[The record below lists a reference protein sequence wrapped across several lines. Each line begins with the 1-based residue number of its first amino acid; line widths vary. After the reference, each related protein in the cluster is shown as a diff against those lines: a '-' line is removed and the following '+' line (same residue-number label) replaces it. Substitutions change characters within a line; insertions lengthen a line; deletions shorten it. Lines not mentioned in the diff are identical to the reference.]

1 MYLTVLHS
9 GKVFALTM
17 NLAYDPPR
25 KKRRISEPLYY
36 DIIFSFIST
45 IKTEKCPKTPSMIV
59 ANARGEGI
67 WISEII
73 REGKEHG
80 VFHGYTKEQVISSK
94 RKFCTAKPETRLK
107 KKLNALS
114 PESTTNWYA
123 LDEYLKIIGSS
134 VPPYWALHMFVPNSE
149 LKGTLLRK
157 VPSLARTKTH
167 TSVEKQVQGILDF
180 SDRIRRLKTVV
191 HELPDD
197 SDKSSRL
204 AQIKKKYEPDM
215 CKMLTQLYRQQY
227 TTMLVDSLEIVRQN
241 HQGSHAKAFAKVL
254 ETSPFGGKY
263 PTTIDDEKVT
273 MYRGN
278 ALLVRDLI
286 ISVCKHLRI
295 QMTKHTNKNE

>member
-25 KKRRISEPLYY
+25 KKRRISEPLCY

-73 REGKEHG
+73 REGKEHD

-157 VPSLARTKTH
+157 VPSLARTKI
-167 TSVEKQVQGILDF
+167 SVEEQVQRILDC
-180 SDRIRRLKTVV
+180 SNQIRRLKTVV
-191 HELPDD
+191 HNLPDD
-197 SDKSSRL
+197 SQKSSCL
-204 AQIKKKYEPDM
+204 AMIDKKYESKM
-215 CKMLTQLYRQQY
+215 CRMLTKLYTQQD
-227 TTMLVDSLEIVRQN
+227 TMMSADMLKTVRQN
-241 HQGSHAKAFAKVL
+241 HPGSHAKAFAKVL
-254 ETSPFGGKY
+254 ETSPFGGKC